1 MFFISIPFLT
11 PEQGADIVL
20 FFSFPATYMMGVL
33 ILCSDAISSLY
44 MVNQPPVLQEINLP
58 EAQGQIVSW
67 NQFLENI
74 GYGMGPLIAGV
85 FISAFGQNYQ
95 VSAMIITVFVIPGTI
110 LWVLSLKWYPF
121 DKKII
126 KEILEDRAKLLEA
139 RKTTQDHQP

>member
-1 MFFISIPFLT
+1 MFFVPIPFLT
-11 PEQGADIVL
+11 PEQGADIAL
-20 FFSFPATYMMGVL
+20 FFSLPVVYVMGAL
-33 ILCSDAISSLY
+33 ILTSDAVSSLY

-58 EAQGQIVSW
+58 EAQGQITSW

-95 VSAMIITVFVIPGTI
+95 VSAMIITVFVIPGII

-121 DKKII
+121 DKIVI
-126 KEILEDRAKLLEA
+126 KEILEDRAQVLET
-139 RKTTQDHQP
+139 RKTTQDR